1 MNTRLTTPRTI
12 SFVFEQRILAGL
24 GIVLLILAV
33 LYAYFVAF
41 SIAHTVER
49 EQLVH
54 KTEQV
59 VDDVATLEHQYLSRA
74 HAMTERVAY
83 GAGFVPV
90 TQRTYVERGVLS
102 LNDAR

>member
-1 MNTRLTTPRTI
+1 MNTRLTTSRTI
-12 SFVFEQRILAGL
+12 SFVHAKRNLAGL
-24 GIVLLILAV
+24 GVVILFLAT

-49 EQLVH
+49 EQLVRAA
-54 KTEQV
+54 EQV
-59 VDDVATLEHQYLSRA
+59 VDDVATLEYEYLSRA

-90 TQRTYVERGVLS
+90 TERTYVERGVLS
-102 LNDAR
+102 LNNAR